1 MSLTIGIDAGGTKIS
16 AGVVDEHGNL
26 VDRWKEPTPECTD
39 QVMGVLRGIVERLRR
54 DRDVTAVGV
63 GAGGFIDESGATVVF
78 AKNIGWVN
86 EPLQE
91 EMEAATGLPVI
102 LENDAN
108 AAAWAESRFGAGR
121 GENCLI
127 CLTIGTGIGG
137 GIVINGRLQ
146 RGRFGM
152 GAELGHLLV
161 VPDGLKCGCG
171 AGGCWEMYC
180 SGAALIEEAR
190 RQAILPGNITGEA
203 ITRAA
208 RAGDPKTVELLQRIG
223 WWLGRGMA
231 SLAAILDPGSFVV
244 GGGVAEAGDLILT
257 PARESFRHHL
267 PAAKH
272 RGVGRIARIVPA
284 ALGADAGLI
293 GAADLA
299 RGAVRCVPR
308 ASYA

>member
-1 MSLTIGIDAGGTKIS
+1 
-16 AGVVDEHGNL
+16 
-26 VDRWKEPTPECTD
+26 
-39 QVMGVLRGIVERLRR
+39 VERLRR

-63 GAGGFIDESGATVVF
+63 GAGGFIDERGATIVF

-108 AAAWAESRFGAGR
+108 AAAWAEWRFGAGR

-137 GIVINGRLQ
+137 GIVIDGRVH

-161 VPDGLKCGCG
+161 VPDGIPCGCG
-171 AGGCWEMYC
+171 AYGCWEMYC
-180 SGAALIEEAR
+180 SGPALIEEAR
-190 RQAILPGNITGEA
+190 RQAVLPGDITGDA
-203 ITRAA
+203 ITAAA
-208 RAGDPKTVELLQRIG
+208 RAGDPDAVELLRRIG

-231 SLAAILDPGSFVV
+231 SLAAILDPGSFVI
-244 GGGVAEAGDLILT
+244 GGGVAEAGDLILA

-272 RGVGRIARIVPA
+272 RGEGRIARIVPA

-299 RGAVRCVPR
+299 RGAVRVVSG